1 MCAMLEIERNALLK
15 ELGWRLLLQVETTF
29 WFFLVKNK
37 IDFLGNK
44 KLVLQNQ
51 INVFFFLKEEGKKM
65 QLT

>member
-29 WFFLVKNK
+29 WFFLVKNR
-37 IDFLGNK
+37 IDFLANK